1 MDRIR
6 TGSRQ
11 LIRSHHF
18 STIGSPSVASFFLL
32 PLDRVV
38 QGERLTHGILVPPA
52 RGDVQYSII
61 R

>member
-18 STIGSPSVASFFLL
+18 STIGSPVGSQLFLL
-32 PLDRVV
+32 PQDRVV
-38 QGERLTHGILVPPA
+38 QGERLTRGILVPPA